1 MRSLYLVL
9 YRGITYPTF
18 LRCSN
23 ITEQRRGEIP
33 CPEPRKVELVG
44 AAGTDVDIINI
55 SGHNPIPA
63 SLLDQVLTASTVG
76 SLSLVPIQPQPAY
89 ATIWWACFLWK
100 SSAIFWFR
108 LRAGLASG
116 SHEKATQLNALHF
129 RASGLA
135 CSNGG
140 AGVRTLCCKGT

>member
-1 MRSLYLVL
+1 VRVLHKKIRMRSLYLVL

-63 SLLDQVLTASTVG
+63 SLLDQVSHSFYCRIAIVG
-76 SLSLVPIQPQPAY
+76 ANPTTTRIRYHLVGL
-89 ATIWWACFLWK
+89 F
-100 SSAIFWFR
+100 SVEV
-108 LRAGLASG
+108 LRHIL
-116 SHEKATQLNALHF
+116 
-129 RASGLA
+129 
-135 CSNGG
+135 
-140 AGVRTLCCKGT
+140 V